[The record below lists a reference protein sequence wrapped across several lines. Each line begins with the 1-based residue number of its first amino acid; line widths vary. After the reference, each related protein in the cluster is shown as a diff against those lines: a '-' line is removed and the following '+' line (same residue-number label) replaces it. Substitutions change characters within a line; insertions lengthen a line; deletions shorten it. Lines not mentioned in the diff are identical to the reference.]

1 MPRTVKTLDPHKAR
15 TRVYDRKGVKPR
27 FEVGETYL
35 YERRSQMDGTLPI
48 RTLVT
53 VIDRKQK
60 GKTVTI
66 AVIAVTSYK
75 PHDPK
80 VERFRPDWTEIIRG
94 ITVKDT
100 DEGCWTYR
108 HHRPEYVEWS
118 WHTSYGND
126 RFLFAN
132 AKVKSL

>member
-1 MPRTVKTLDPHKAR
+1 MPRTVKTLDPHKAK
-15 TRVYDRKGVKPR
+15 TRVYARKGVKPR

-35 YERRSQMDGTLPI
+35 YKRQRMDGKGEV

-60 GKTVTI
+60 GKSVTI
-66 AVIAVTSYK
+66 AVIAVTSHK

-80 VERFRPDWTEIIRG
+80 VERFRPDETEMIRG
-94 ITVKDT
+94 IPVKDT
-100 DEGCWTYR
+100 EEGCVTYR

-118 WHTSYGND
+118 WHTAWGRD
-126 RFLFAN
+126 RYLLAN